1 MRRLHHFFLHPGSR
15 KVRILLKEKGLDF
28 ELQPQRPWERREE
41 LLALNPAG
49 EVPVLVEPDGA
60 VVADSGAICE
70 FLEEVY
76 PRPPLI
82 GTDPAARAE
91 VRRLVGWFDGKFARE
106 VTANLLDQKVF
117 RRLAGAGGPDS
128 QALRAGL
135 ANVHAHLDYIAWLT
149 DRRGWLAG
157 DAFSLADIAAAGHI
171 SAIDY
176 LGDVPWDRHAE
187 AKTWYQRVKSR
198 PSFRPLL
205 ADQVAGIP
213 PPPHYADLDF

>member
-1 MRRLHHFFLHPGSR
+1 MRRLHHVCLHPASR
-15 KVRILLKEKGLDF
+15 KVRILLKEKGLEF
-28 ELQPQRPWERREE
+28 ELQAERPWERRED
-41 LLALNPAG
+41 LLALNAAG
-49 EVPVLVEPDGA
+49 EVPVLVEPDGLA
-60 VVADSGAICE
+60 VAEGNAICE
-70 FLEEVY
+70 FVEEIY

-82 GTDPAARAE
+82 GADPVGRAE

-117 RRLAGAGGPDS
+117 RRLAGIGGPDS
-128 QALRAGL
+128 QAIRAGL

-157 DAFSLADIAAAGHI
+157 GEFSLADVAAASHI
-171 SAIDY
+171 SAVDY
-176 LGDVPWDRHAE
+176 LGDVPWERHAE

-205 ADQVAGIP
+205 ADQVAGVP
-213 PPPHYADLDF
+213 PSPHYADLDF